1 MGRMKKDD
9 QNMELKILE
18 SAEKLFLEQGFLK
31 TTTGQIAQLAGCNQA
46 LVHYYYR
53 TKEQLFERVYEQK
66 IQLLFSNFIA
76 EVETCDS
83 FEESITRMVRMHFR
97 FLKENPMLPSFL
109 LNECLN
115 NPLERMSALKAK
127 LSVLIP
133 TVKRRLEETLNR
145 EIAAG
150 NIRPISV
157 LDLLFSIISLN
168 VMPFLVMPLFQ
179 NLSDSS
185 CEEMQ
190 TLLAHRE
197 EETVNLILA
206 RLKK

>member
-1 MGRMKKDD
+1 MKKDD

-115 NPLERMSALKAK
+115 NPLERKSALKAR

-133 TVKRRLEETLNR
+133 TVKRRLEEILNR

-179 NLSDSS
+179 TLSDSS
-185 CEEMQ
+185 DEEMQ

>member
-1 MGRMKKDD
+1 
-9 QNMELKILE
+9 MELKILE

-133 TVKRRLEETLNR
+133 TVKRRLEETLDR

>member
-1 MGRMKKDD
+1 MKKDD

-179 NLSDSS
+179 TLSDSS
-185 CEEMQ
+185 DEEMQ

>member
-1 MGRMKKDD
+1 MKKDD

>member
-1 MGRMKKDD
+1 MKKDD

-76 EVETCDS
+76 EVEACDS

-179 NLSDSS
+179 TLTDSS
-185 CEEMQ
+185 DEDMQ

-197 EETVNLILA
+197 EEAVNLILA

>member
-1 MGRMKKDD
+1 MKKDD

-168 VMPFLVMPLFQ
+168 VMPFLVMPLFLT
-179 NLSDSS
+179 LSDSS
-185 CEEMQ
+185 SEEMQ
-190 TLLAHRE
+190 TLLARRE

>member
-1 MGRMKKDD
+1 MKKDD

-115 NPLERMSALKAK
+115 NPLERKSALKAR

-157 LDLLFSIISLN
+157 LDLLFSIVSLN

-179 NLSDSS
+179 TLSGSS
-185 CEEMQ
+185 DEEMQ

>member
-1 MGRMKKDD
+1 MKKDD

-83 FEESITRMVRMHFR
+83 VEESITRMVRMHFR

>member
-1 MGRMKKDD
+1 MKKDD

-109 LNECLN
+109 LNESLN

-179 NLSDSS
+179 TLTDSS
-185 CEEMQ
+185 DEEMQ

-197 EETVNLILA
+197 EEAVDLILA

>member
-1 MGRMKKDD
+1 MKKDD

-179 NLSDSS
+179 TLSGSS
-185 CEEMQ
+185 DEEMQ

-197 EETVNLILA
+197 EEAVNLILA

>member
-1 MGRMKKDD
+1 MKKDD

-115 NPLERMSALKAK
+115 NPLERKSVLKAR

-179 NLSDSS
+179 TLSDSS
-185 CEEMQ
+185 DEEMQ

>member
-1 MGRMKKDD
+1 MKKDD

-115 NPLERMSALKAK
+115 NPLERMSALKAR

-179 NLSDSS
+179 TLSDSS
-185 CEEMQ
+185 DEEMQ

>member
-1 MGRMKKDD
+1 MKKDD

-76 EVETCDS
+76 EVEACDS

-127 LSVLIP
+127 LSVLIL

-179 NLSDSS
+179 TLSDSS
-185 CEEMQ
+185 SEEMQ

>member
-1 MGRMKKDD
+1 MKKDD

-133 TVKRRLEETLNR
+133 TVKRRLEETLDR

>member
-1 MGRMKKDD
+1 MKKDD

-31 TTTGQIAQLAGCNQA
+31 TTTEQIAQLAGCNQA

>member
-1 MGRMKKDD
+1 
-9 QNMELKILE
+9 MELKILE

-109 LNECLN
+109 LNESLN
-115 NPLERMSALKAK
+115 NPLERMSALKAR

-179 NLSDSS
+179 TLTDSS
-185 CEEMQ
+185 DEDMQ

-197 EETVNLILA
+197 EEAVNLILA

>member
-1 MGRMKKDD
+1 MKKDD

-145 EIAAG
+145 EIVAG

-179 NLSDSS
+179 TLSGSS
-185 CEEMQ
+185 DEEMQ

>member
-1 MGRMKKDD
+1 
-9 QNMELKILE
+9 MELKILE

-76 EVETCDS
+76 EVEACDS

-109 LNECLN
+109 LNESLN

-179 NLSDSS
+179 TLTDSS
-185 CEEMQ
+185 DEDMQ

-197 EETVNLILA
+197 EEAVNLILA

>member
-1 MGRMKKDD
+1 MKKDD

-76 EVETCDS
+76 EVEACDS

-179 NLSDSS
+179 TLTDSS
-185 CEEMQ
+185 DEDMQ

-197 EETVNLILA
+197 EEAVNLILA
-206 RLKK
+206 QLKK

>member
-1 MGRMKKDD
+1 MKKDD

-179 NLSDSS
+179 TLSDSS
-185 CEEMQ
+185 SEEMQ

>member
-1 MGRMKKDD
+1 MKKDD

-179 NLSDSS
+179 TLSGSS
-185 CEEMQ
+185 DEEMQ

>member
-1 MGRMKKDD
+1 M
-9 QNMELKILE
+9 E

-109 LNECLN
+109 LNESLN

-179 NLSDSS
+179 TLTDSS
-185 CEEMQ
+185 DEDMQ

-197 EETVNLILA
+197 EEAVNLILA

>member
-1 MGRMKKDD
+1 MKKDD

-109 LNECLN
+109 LNESLN
-115 NPLERMSALKAK
+115 NPLERMSALKAR

-179 NLSDSS
+179 TLTDSS
-185 CEEMQ
+185 DEDMQ

-197 EETVNLILA
+197 EEAVNLILA

>member
-1 MGRMKKDD
+1 MKKDD

-115 NPLERMSALKAK
+115 NPLERKSALKAR

-179 NLSDSS
+179 TLSGSS
-185 CEEMQ
+185 DEEMQ

>member
-1 MGRMKKDD
+1 
-9 QNMELKILE
+9 
-18 SAEKLFLEQGFLK
+18 
-31 TTTGQIAQLAGCNQA
+31 
-46 LVHYYYR
+46 
-53 TKEQLFERVYEQK
+53 
-66 IQLLFSNFIA
+66 
-76 EVETCDS
+76 
-83 FEESITRMVRMHFR
+83 
-97 FLKENPMLPSFL
+97 MLPSFL
-109 LNECLN
+109 LNESLN

-179 NLSDSS
+179 TLTDSS
-185 CEEMQ
+185 DEDMQ

-197 EETVNLILA
+197 EEAVNLILA

>member
-1 MGRMKKDD
+1 MKKDD

-127 LSVLIP
+127 LSVLIL

-179 NLSDSS
+179 TLSDSS
-185 CEEMQ
+185 SEEMQ

>member
-1 MGRMKKDD
+1 MKKDD

-115 NPLERMSALKAK
+115 NPLERKSALKAR

-133 TVKRRLEETLNR
+133 TVKRRLEEALNR

-179 NLSDSS
+179 TLSGSS
-185 CEEMQ
+185 DEEMQ

>member
-1 MGRMKKDD
+1 MKKDD

-76 EVETCDS
+76 EVEACDS

-109 LNECLN
+109 LNESLN

-179 NLSDSS
+179 TLTDSS
-185 CEEMQ
+185 DEDMQ

-197 EETVNLILA
+197 EEAVNLILA

>member
-1 MGRMKKDD
+1 MKKDD

-115 NPLERMSALKAK
+115 NPLERKSALKAR

-179 NLSDSS
+179 TLSDSS
-185 CEEMQ
+185 DEEMQ

-197 EETVNLILA
+197 EETVNLILV

>member
-1 MGRMKKDD
+1 MKKDD

-150 NIRPISV
+150 NIRSISV

-179 NLSDSS
+179 TLSDSS
-185 CEEMQ
+185 SEEMQ

>member
-1 MGRMKKDD
+1 MKKDD

-76 EVETCDS
+76 EVEACDS

-179 NLSDSS
+179 TLSDSS
-185 CEEMQ
+185 SEEMQ

>member
-1 MGRMKKDD
+1 MKKDD

-115 NPLERMSALKAK
+115 NLLERMSALKAK

-150 NIRPISV
+150 NIRSISV

-179 NLSDSS
+179 TLSDSS
-185 CEEMQ
+185 SEEMQ

>member
-1 MGRMKKDD
+1 MKKDD

-53 TKEQLFERVYEQK
+53 TKEQLFEQVYEQK

-133 TVKRRLEETLNR
+133 TVKRRLEEALNR

-179 NLSDSS
+179 TLTDSS
-185 CEEMQ
+185 DEDMQ

-197 EETVNLILA
+197 EEAVNLILA

>member
-1 MGRMKKDD
+1 MKKDD

-109 LNECLN
+109 LNESLN

-179 NLSDSS
+179 TLTDSS
-185 CEEMQ
+185 DEDMQ

-197 EETVNLILA
+197 EEVVNLILA

>member
-1 MGRMKKDD
+1 MKKDD

-76 EVETCDS
+76 EVEACDS

-109 LNECLN
+109 LNESLN

-179 NLSDSS
+179 TLSDSS
-185 CEEMQ
+185 REEMQ

>member
-1 MGRMKKDD
+1 MKKDD

-179 NLSDSS
+179 TLTDSS
-185 CEEMQ
+185 DEDMQ

>member
-1 MGRMKKDD
+1 MKKDD

-109 LNECLN
+109 LNESLN

-179 NLSDSS
+179 TLTDSS
-185 CEEMQ
+185 DEDMQ

-197 EETVNLILA
+197 EEAVNLILA

>member
-1 MGRMKKDD
+1 MKKDD

-109 LNECLN
+109 LNESLN

-179 NLSDSS
+179 TLTDSS
-185 CEEMQ
+185 DEEMQ

-197 EETVNLILA
+197 EEAVNLILA

>member
-1 MGRMKKDD
+1 MKKDD

-115 NPLERMSALKAK
+115 NPLERMSALKAR

-179 NLSDSS
+179 TLSDSS
-185 CEEMQ
+185 SEEMQ

>member
-1 MGRMKKDD
+1 MKKDD

-150 NIRPISV
+150 NVRPISV

-179 NLSDSS
+179 TLSDSS
-185 CEEMQ
+185 REEMQ